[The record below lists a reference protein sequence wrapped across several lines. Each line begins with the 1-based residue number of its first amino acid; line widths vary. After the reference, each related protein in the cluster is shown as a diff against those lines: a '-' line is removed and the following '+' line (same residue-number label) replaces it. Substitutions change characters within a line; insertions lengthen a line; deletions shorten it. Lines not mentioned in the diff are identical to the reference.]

1 MKTGNTLRIKRT
13 FMRDQAYD
21 ILQDWMITGKLEPG
35 TKLKDQELSDMLGIS
50 RTPIREALLRLE
62 NVGLVIT
69 KANSSTTVAPIDLK
83 EASDVYS
90 IVEVLE
96 CLAIEQGFNHLRDE
110 HITELEDLNNQFL
123 TKLEEKDNV
132 SAFQVDNDFH
142 NRLVMLSNNME
153 LSNVLLNLKVK
164 VQRMETH
171 YFGQNNHSYESVKE
185 HQRII
190 EALKKRDKDSLL
202 QAVRGNWQNSL
213 KRIQQNQ
220 ADSE

>member
-1 MKTGNTLRIKRT
+1 MDPNPTLRIKRT

-21 ILQDWMITGKLEPG
+21 ILQDWIITGKLEPG

-83 EASDVYS
+83 EASNIYS
-90 IVEVLE
+90 IVEALE
-96 CLAIEQGFNHLRDE
+96 SLAIEQGFSNLKEED
-110 HITELEDLNNQFL
+110 IIELERLNEKFL
-123 TKLEEKDNV
+123 NKLEENDSV

-142 NRLVMLSNNME
+142 NHLVLLSKNTE
-153 LSNVLLNLKVK
+153 LANILLNLKVK

-185 HQRII
+185 HKKII
-190 EALKKRDKDSLL
+190 ETLKKRDKRSLL
-202 QAVRGNWQNSL
+202 QAVKVNWQNSL
-213 KRIQQNQ
+213 QRIQQRED
-220 ADSE
+220 AIE